1 MIKRSTLIVAIVFA
15 FSAIANAWQVSG
27 YNLTKGD
34 SYSSSSEV
42 KQVITQTVMGQK
54 SVINQDITTQE
65 KLEVVEV
72 NGSNFTLAA
81 TNVSTKLELSS
92 IMFSQTIDSEGGTET
107 DGVFRVLKG
116 KSYQFTINELG
127 EVLEITG
134 LEEIQAAITE
144 ELQGSPLAAQ
154 AGQITAAYSEETIR
168 ANLENQ
174 FSIYP
179 KDKAEAWS
187 KKRDVSINGLPVTL
201 DSQYLYEDDSTILV
215 NSELTVSGKISQNG
229 MELDATLEGTQEA
242 KLTLDPKSGICTV
255 YDASQL
261 MDGSVTTQG
270 MQIPM
275 SVETSTKITTSKD

>member
-229 MELDATLEGTQEA
+229 MELDAALEGTQEA

>member
-1 MIKRSTLIVAIVFA
+1 MIKRSTLIVAMVFA
-15 FSAIANAWQVSG
+15 FTAIANAWQVSG

-34 SYSSSSEV
+34 SYTSTSV
-42 KQVITQTVMGQK
+42 VNQVITQTVMGQK
-54 SVINQDITTQE
+54 NVINQDITTVQT
-65 KLEVVEV
+65 LEVVDV
-72 NGSNFTLAA
+72 NGSEFTLAA

-92 IMFSQTIDSEGGTET
+92 VMFSQTIDSEGGAET

-116 KSYQFTINELG
+116 KSYQFTINEKG

-154 AGQITAAYSEETIR
+154 AGQISAAYSEETIG

-179 KDKAEAWS
+179 ETNTEAWN
-187 KKRDVSINGLPVTL
+187 KKRDISINGLPVTL
-201 DSQYLYEDDSTILV
+201 DSQYLYEDDTHILV
-215 NSELTVSGKISQNG
+215 SSELTVNGKMVQAG
-229 MELDATLEGTQEA
+229 MEIDATLEGTQEA
-242 KLTLDPKSGICTV
+242 KLTLDPSSGICTV

-261 MDGSVTTQG
+261 MDGTITTQG

-275 SVETSTKITTSKD
+275 SVESSTKITTSKD

>member
-34 SYSSSSEV
+34 SYTTSSEIN
-42 KQVITQTVMGQK
+42 QVITQTVMGQK
-54 SVINQDITTQE
+54 NVINQDISTQE

-72 NGSNFTLAA
+72 NGSNFTLAS
-81 TNVSTKLELSS
+81 TNLSTKLELSS
-92 IMFSQTIDSEGGTET
+92 IMFSQTIDSEGETEA

-116 KSYQFTINELG
+116 KSYQFTINEYG
-127 EVLEITG
+127 EIQEITG

-144 ELQGSPLAAQ
+144 ELKGSPLAAQ
-154 AGQITAAYSEETIR
+154 AGQITAAFSEESIR

-174 FSIYP
+174 YSIYP
-179 KDKAEAWS
+179 TSKTEAWS
-187 KKRDVSINGLPVTL
+187 KKRDVTVNGLPVTF

-215 NSELTVSGKISQNG
+215 NSELTVSGKITQNG
-229 MELDATLEGTQEA
+229 MQLDAALEGTQEA

-255 YDASQL
+255 YDATQL
-261 MDGSVTTQG
+261 MEGSVTTQG

-275 SVETSTKITTSKD
+275 TMETSTTITTSKD